1 MEETTS
7 NPFKKAGLVL
17 LIIGVI
23 DIGVMVYCITNG
35 MSYSSS
41 FNIFAVI
48 AGALLLR
55 GGVKTARVIRWFS
68 IFMAFSFI
76 GVFLITPLTT
86 PLGLIATKL
95 KINTFNTVATVAFG
109 AFFIALLFWLY
120 QQLSSTAALKKI
132 GDAGYKTGKPKTA
145 VIASFVLV
153 AILGVTFFT
162 MLNGES
168 AEKAKLLA
176 QNKLGQE
183 YSYHISSISISGE
196 SGHALVIA
204 YTDSEIKGVQVQW

>member
-1 MEETTS
+1 MEETSS

-23 DIGVMVYCITNG
+23 DIGVMAYCITNG
-35 MSYSSS
+35 MNYSSS

-48 AGALLLR
+48 AGAFLLR

-95 KINTFNTVATVAFG
+95 KINTLDTVATVSFG
-109 AFFIALLFWLY
+109 AFFIVLLFWLY

-132 GDAGYKTGKPKTA
+132 GEAGYKTGKPKTA
-145 VIASFVLV
+145 VIASFALV
-153 AILGVTFFT
+153 VILGGVFVA

-176 QNKLGQE
+176 QNKLGTG

-196 SGHALVIA
+196 SGRALVLA